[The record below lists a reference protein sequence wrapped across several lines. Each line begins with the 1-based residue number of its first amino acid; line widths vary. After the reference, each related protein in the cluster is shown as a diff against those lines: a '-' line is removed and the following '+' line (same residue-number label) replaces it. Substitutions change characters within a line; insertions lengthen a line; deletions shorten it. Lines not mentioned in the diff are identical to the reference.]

1 MVKPPDVRNSTRRTM
16 LKSSV
21 AALVGANVLPKLTL
35 PAIAATAASPAGPA
49 SVPDAPPAGYNILFI
64 LVDQEHFFPKWPFP
78 VPAREYL
85 KSKAV
90 TFTNHQ
96 SASCV
101 CSPARSVI
109 YTGKHI
115 QHSGVFDNLN
125 YLWQP
130 DMETSVQTI
139 GHRLQQLGYHAA
151 YQGKWHMSADL
162 DQTKTAID
170 APTADYRKII
180 ASYGFDDFYGVG
192 DLIDSGLGGYTF
204 DGMTANTVTTWL
216 RRQGEQLRAGGK
228 PWFLAVNFVN
238 PHDVMYINSDLPGQ
252 VVQGKNPAISIF
264 LTPEDKLYQTQ
275 WNDLPLP
282 ANRSQPL
289 NAPGRPKAHA
299 IYQSIQDMM
308 VGQWPDEDRRW
319 HVLRDYYYNCIRDC
333 DQQVTRVLRALE
345 DNGMDKNT
353 IVVFNADHGEL
364 GGHHQMR
371 GKGNCTYKE
380 QNHVPLM
387 IYHPAYPGG
396 IDCQA
401 ITSQIDLAPTMIA
414 LTGLG
419 EAERAK
425 AASGLKGRDLSGLL
439 KAPAAARVDSVRPA
453 ALFNYNMLSYQDV
466 VWAQHF
472 VDMMFSGKITNDQK
486 VQTMLKN
493 DPDFYD
499 RVAIRSTF
507 DGRYRFS
514 RYFAPMIF
522 NTPSTME
529 ELVAKND
536 LELYDLQEDPE
547 EMNNLAADPAK
558 HGEKLLAL
566 NGVTNAL
573 IAEEVGVDDGS
584 FLPIRDGKWY
594 FPPKDER

>member
-1 MVKPPDVRNSTRRTM
+1 MEKSPDDRNPTRRS
-16 LKSSV
+16 LLNSSM
-21 AALVGANVLPKLTL
+21 AALVGANLLPELAR
-35 PAIAATAASPAGPA
+35 PATAAAAVPARPV
-49 SVPDAPPAGYNILFI
+49 SVPETPPAGYNILFI

-78 VPAREYL
+78 APSREYI
-85 KSKAV
+85 KSKGV

-96 SASCV
+96 AASCV

-109 YTGKHI
+109 YTGEHI

-151 YQGKWHMSADL
+151 YQGKWHMSANL

-180 ASYGFDDFYGVG
+180 DSYGFADFYGVG

-204 DGMTANTVTTWL
+204 DGMTANTVTTWM
-216 RRQGEQLRAGGK
+216 RRQGEQLRASGK

-264 LTPEDKLYQTQ
+264 PTPGDKLYQTK

-319 HVLRDYYYNCIRDC
+319 HVLRDYYYNCMRDC
-333 DQQVTRVLRALE
+333 DNQVGKVLKALE
-345 DNGMDKNT
+345 DNDMVKNT

-364 GGHHQMR
+364 AGHHQMR

-396 IDCQA
+396 VDCQA
-401 ITSQIDLAPTMIA
+401 VTSQLDLAPTMIA

-419 EAERAK
+419 EAERTK

-439 KAPAAARVDSVRPA
+439 KAPAAAKTDTVRPA

-472 VDMMFSGKITNDQK
+472 VQMIFSGKVTNDQK

-499 RVAIRSTF
+499 RVAIRSSF
-507 DGRYRFS
+507 DGRFRFS
-514 RYFAPMIF
+514 RYFAPMVF
-522 NTPSTME
+522 NTPATLE
-529 ELVAKND
+529 ELIAKND

-547 EMNNLAADPAK
+547 EMNNLAMDTAK
-558 HGEKLLAL
+558 NGEQLLAL
-566 NGVTNAL
+566 NAVTNDL
-573 IAEEVGVDDGS
+573 IAAEVGVDDGS

-594 FPPKDER
+594 FPPKSDR

>member
-1 MVKPPDVRNSTRRTM
+1 MAENGSGNRPSRRALLGGGT
-16 LKSSV
+16 
-21 AALVGANVLPKLTL
+21 AALLGANLLPSL
-35 PAIAATAASPAGPA
+35 PRAAKADTVAQE
-49 SVPDAPPAGYNILFI
+49 SVQAPDAPPAGYNILFI

-78 VPAREYL
+78 VPAREWL
-85 KSKAV
+85 KKKGI

-109 YTGKHI
+109 YTGEHI

-130 DMETSVQTI
+130 DMSTSIRTI
-139 GHRLQQLGYHAA
+139 GDRMKELGYHAA
-151 YQGKWHMSADL
+151 YQGKWHLSANL

-180 ASYGFDDFYGVG
+180 QSYGFDDFYGVG

-216 RRQGEQLRAGGK
+216 RRQGEELKAKGQ

-238 PHDVMYINSDLPGQ
+238 PHDVMYINSDLPDH
-252 VVQGKNPAISIF
+252 VVQGKNCAIPIF
-264 LTPEDKLYQTQ
+264 PTPDDKLYQTR
-275 WNDLPLP
+275 WDDLPLP

-289 NAPGRPKAHA
+289 DAPGRPKAHA

-319 HVLRDYYYNCIRDC
+319 HVLRNYYYNCIRDC
-333 DQQVTRVLRALE
+333 DQQIMHVLKALE
-345 DNGMDKNT
+345 DNGLDKNT

-380 QNHVPLM
+380 QNHVPLIVM
-387 IYHPAYPGG
+387 HPAYPGG
-396 IDCQA
+396 VDCQA
-401 ITSQIDLAPTMIA
+401 VTSQVDLAPTMIA
-414 LTGLG
+414 LTGLD
-419 EAERAK
+419 AQSQAK
-425 AASGLKGRDLSGLL
+425 AAEGLKGHDLSKLL
-439 KAPAAARVDSVRPA
+439 KSPATAKIDAIRPA

-466 VWAQHF
+466 VWAEHF
-472 VDMMFSGKITNDQK
+472 VSLIFSGSISNDDK
-486 VQTMLKN
+486 VQTLLKN
-493 DPDFYD
+493 DPDFAD
-499 RVAIRSTF
+499 RVGIRSIF

-514 RYFAPMIF
+514 RYFGQTDF
-522 NTPSTME
+522 NTPKTLE
-529 ELVAKND
+529 ELIAKND

-547 EMNNLAADPAK
+547 EMNNLAADPVK
-558 HGEKLLAL
+558 SGELLMSL
-566 NGVTNAL
+566 NLLTNSL
-573 IAEEVGVDDGS
+573 IAAEVGVDDGS
-584 FLPIRDGKWY
+584 FLPIKDGKWY
-594 FPPKDER
+594 FPSKSDR